1 MIIIKKK
8 MQEKLKESAQ
18 IFSITLL
25 SVALLRRLAKSKYM
39 FEIPIALSITALN
52 IGLENGNEL
61 RKYERA

>member
-1 MIIIKKK
+1 

-18 IFSITLL
+18 IFGITLI
-25 SVALLRRLAKSKYM
+25 SAALLRRLVKFKYM
-39 FEIPIALSITALN
+39 VEIPIALSITALN